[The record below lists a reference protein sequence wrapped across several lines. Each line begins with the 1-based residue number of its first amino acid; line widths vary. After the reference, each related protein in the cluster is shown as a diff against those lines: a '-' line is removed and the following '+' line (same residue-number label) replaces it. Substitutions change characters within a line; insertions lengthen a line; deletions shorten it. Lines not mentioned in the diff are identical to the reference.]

1 MNNKIKAALYSCI
14 CVLAAGCIIGG
25 GRYYREH
32 FCGGEARLRGVVR
45 NSGEKQLLLI
55 PESGDAMD
63 TIALKTDGS
72 FDFRFAPAEPFG
84 VYMLYIP
91 DAGIPIYLYA
101 RKGARI
107 RVAYDASDIERT
119 PVIRG
124 NVRAECEII
133 RRMNEEFTGMDI
145 EETARMSFTEYRRE
159 IMEEYTVIANLLKQS
174 KDRAFAEATLKEL
187 NALRD
192 YHLYA
197 YRASYKLFVSPE
209 DDVPDEAFWEFAR
222 TIDLDDAENARKGLT
237 MLVLVWDLQA
247 AGTERS
253 DRNIM
258 EELRRRVSNQEVLD
272 LISEECI
279 SSALLNETSPEELE
293 KVYTLFTRTCTDA
306 GMLQE
311 TREAYETTV
320 AMLGRFG
327 PGQELLDVEMEDRE
341 GRTVHLAELKGKI
354 RYVDIWASWCGP
366 CRYETQFLEQV
377 ANRYEGNDRLEIIS
391 LSVDTDRDAW
401 LKTAGADRPGWKQ
414 YRVTERSR
422 KVIDEDYNITAIP
435 RFMLFDENNRIIDIH
450 APAPSSATIYDVL
463 QQLLGADES
472 ENVIGQ

>member
-1 MNNKIKAALYSCI
+1 LVRLQRPVHLRYTVCNRRIRNTPRTSGQRPEQQYNPLRHHRLQDVGTPSQKTEFIDERKEIKNKTMNNKIKAALYSCI

-32 FCGGEARLRGVVR
+32 FCGGEARLRGVVK
-45 NSGEKQLLLI
+45 NSEEKQLLLI

-133 RRMNEEFTGMDI
+133 RRMIEEFTGMDI
-145 EETARMSFTEYRRE
+145 EEIARMSFTEYRRE

-209 DDVPDEAFWEFAR
+209 DDVPDEAFWEF
-222 TIDLDDAENARKGLT
+222 
-237 MLVLVWDLQA
+237 
-247 AGTERS
+247 
-253 DRNIM
+253 
-258 EELRRRVSNQEVLD
+258 
-272 LISEECI
+272 
-279 SSALLNETSPEELE
+279 
-293 KVYTLFTRTCTDA
+293 
-306 GMLQE
+306 
-311 TREAYETTV
+311 
-320 AMLGRFG
+320 
-327 PGQELLDVEMEDRE
+327 
-341 GRTVHLAELKGKI
+341 
-354 RYVDIWASWCGP
+354 
-366 CRYETQFLEQV
+366 
-377 ANRYEGNDRLEIIS
+377 
-391 LSVDTDRDAW
+391 
-401 LKTAGADRPGWKQ
+401 
-414 YRVTERSR
+414 
-422 KVIDEDYNITAIP
+422 
-435 RFMLFDENNRIIDIH
+435 
-450 APAPSSATIYDVL
+450 
-463 QQLLGADES
+463 
-472 ENVIGQ
+472 